1 MMSRHTATVAKFIG
15 VGGAATLFQYS
26 LLIIFVELDLLTPV
40 PASVVS
46 FALSSLLNY
55 LLNYYF
61 TFQSN
66 ANHNIAMIRFFLVAS
81 IGLIMNASIMY
92 LLVEYLDFHYII
104 SQLAATVTVLFW
116 NFIIH
121 KKWTYKNK

>member
-26 LLIIFVELDLLTPV
+26 LLIIFVELDLLNPV
-40 PASVVS
+40 PASVIS

-92 LLVEYLDFHYII
+92 LLVEHLDFHYVV
-104 SQLAATVTVLFW
+104 SQLAATVIVLFW

-121 KKWTYKNK
+121 KKWTYKSK